1 MFSLDPEIL
10 PVKFQDNEL
19 MHYIVV
25 LVRVKKRNSKPH
37 LNIRITFNLKFLV
50 YNC

>member
-1 MFSLDPEIL
+1 MLLLDPQIL

-25 LVRVKKRNSKPH
+25 LVRVKKRNSKTAFKYK
-37 LNIRITFNLKFLV
+37 NYFQFKVSCI
-50 YNC
+50 